1 MACQKHRGRR
11 KSVSTVAEKK
21 PLRDKAR
28 TLEILG
34 VFSKHNFYVNG
45 FTPTEMRT
53 TLEDLGPTYVK
64 IGQIMS
70 SRTDML
76 PEAYCRELERL
87 RSEVKPLA
95 ASEARR
101 VIEEETGKSIEE
113 IYDEFRDEPLG
124 SASIAQA
131 HYGVLK
137 DGTRVVTKVQRPGI
151 AHMMRR
157 DFALL
162 KKLASAVT
170 IAGEAEENTQ
180 AVDLKSV
187 IDELEKVSEEEL
199 DFRVEAENTRL
210 FRERCI
216 EDDSIISCPRI
227 IEELSTECILT
238 MTYVDGYSIAK
249 KERMIA
255 DGCDCEA
262 IAKAIVE
269 NYMHQVLDVGIFHG
283 DPHQGNIMISGGIPY
298 WIDFG
303 MIGRVGESSITGLQD
318 IILAMVQKD
327 VEAMADATISMGTVR
342 GKINKTRLMEDLDAM
357 LGRYASVKS
366 LSDMNIG
373 TLMMELTNLLSNHSI
388 LMPAEYTMLVR
399 SLVTIEGVLE
409 ALCPE
414 LNLFDFLSK
423 KMTERMKEN
432 FDAQEKVA
440 KLLQTLGTV
449 GAQTARIPG
458 MVFDVL
464 RNLVKGRMK
473 INLELTGYEELLQNL
488 NTMILNVILA
498 IFACILFVG
507 SCILCTTDIG
517 PQAGGMP
524 LMSLIGFVVSVALG
538 IYAVQIMS
546 KRK

>member
-1 MACQKHRGRR
+1 M
-11 KSVSTVAEKK
+11 SETNEKK

-28 TLEILG
+28 SLEIMG
-34 VFSKHNFYVNG
+34 VFSRHNFYVNG

-70 SRTDML
+70 SRTDIL

-87 RSEVKPLA
+87 RSEVKPLP

-101 VIEEETGKSIEE
+101 VIEEETGKHIED
-113 IYDEFRDEPLG
+113 IYAEFRDEPLG

-137 DGTRVVTKVQRPGI
+137 DGTKVVTKVQRPGI
-151 AHMMRR
+151 AGMMRR
-157 DFALL
+157 DFVLL

-170 IAGEAEENTQ
+170 IAGEAEDTVQ

-187 IDELEKVSEEEL
+187 IEELEKVSEEEL
-199 DFRVEAENTRL
+199 DFRVEAENTRV
-210 FRERCI
+210 FKERCI
-216 EDDSIISCPRI
+216 EDETVITCPTIIDD
-227 IEELSTECILT
+227 LSTERILT

-249 KERMIA
+249 RERLTE

-262 IAKAIVE
+262 IAKTIVE
-269 NYMHQVLDVGIFHG
+269 NYLHQVLDVGIFHG
-283 DPHQGNIMISGGIPY
+283 DPHQGNIMVSGGIPC

-303 MIGRVGESSITGLQD
+303 MIGRVSESSIASLQD
-318 IILAMVQKD
+318 IILAMLQKD
-327 VEAMADATISMGTVR
+327 VEAMTDAALSMGIVR
-342 GKINKTRLMEDLDAM
+342 GKINKTRLMEDIDAM

-366 LSDMNIG
+366 LSDLNIG
-373 TLMMELTNLLSNHSI
+373 TLMTELTSLLGAHNI
-388 LMPAEYTMLVR
+388 AMPGEYTMLVR

-409 ALCPE
+409 ALAPE

-423 KMTERMKEN
+423 KMTERMKES
-432 FDAQEKVA
+432 FDAQEKIA
-440 KLLQTLGTV
+440 ELLQTVAVVGTR
-449 GAQTARIPG
+449 TAKIPG
-458 MVFDVL
+458 MVADVL

-473 INLELTGYEELLQNL
+473 INLEITGYEELLQEL
-488 NTMILNVILA
+488 NGTILNVVLA
-498 IFACILFVG
+498 LFACILFIG
-507 SCILCTTDIG
+507 SCILCTTGIE

-524 LMSLIGFVVSVALG
+524 LMALIGFVISVALA
-538 IYAVQIMS
+538 IYTVQRMS
-546 KRK
+546 KRKK